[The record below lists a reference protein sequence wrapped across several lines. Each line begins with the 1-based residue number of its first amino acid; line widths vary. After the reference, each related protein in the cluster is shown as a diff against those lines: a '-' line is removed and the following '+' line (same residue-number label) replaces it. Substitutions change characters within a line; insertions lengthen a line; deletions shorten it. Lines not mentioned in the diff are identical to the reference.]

1 MPKIVFFHLFN
12 DFSGSPKVLSQVIS
26 GVQQNGRVIDII
38 TSSGKGALTRLKD
51 IPGVNFHTFSY
62 KFYANKVITALNFI
76 YAQIYMFLYS
86 FRYIFDKD
94 VIFYINTLLP
104 VGALISGKLQGKRII
119 CHYHENAYAKGLF
132 YKTLS
137 WLMQKMS
144 MTMICVSEYQRSYLS
159 RKQSVYVVNNALDID
174 YNNEYNHNPVKLF
187 NRKTILLLGSLKRYK
202 GIYEFLE
209 LARMLPEYRFNLV
222 VSDTQDNLDAFINSY
237 DEEIPENIE
246 LYSRQ
251 ADVRPFYQS
260 SSVLLNLSDKRF
272 IVETF
277 GLTAI
282 EAMAFGVPVIVPTV
296 GGIAELV
303 TDGYNGY
310 KIDAL
315 DLQSIKEKLLL
326 ILTDFDLYKRLS
338 DNAYRCSSKYSYEYM
353 IKSINEIITQ
363 TQNQ

>member
-104 VGALISGKLQGKRII
+104 AGALISGKLQGKRII
-119 CHYHENAYAKGLF
+119 CHYHENAYVKGRF
-132 YKTLS
+132 YKMLS
-137 WLMQKMS
+137 WLMQKIS
-144 MTMICVSEYQRSYLS
+144 TTIICVSDYQRSYLS
-159 RKQSVYVVNNALDID
+159 RIHDVHVVNNALDVD
-174 YNNEYNHNPVKLF
+174 FNKEYLHDPVKSF
-187 NRKTILLLGSLKRYK
+187 NRKTILMLGSLKKYK
-202 GIYEFLE
+202 GIYEFIE
-209 LARMLPEYRFNLV
+209 LAKMLPDYHFDLV
-222 VSDTQDNLDAFINSY
+222 ASDTQENVDAFITSY
-237 DEEIPENIE
+237 DKEFPENVD

-251 ADVRPFYQS
+251 ADVRPFYRN
-260 SSVLLNLSDKRF
+260 SSVLLNLSDKRWV
-272 IVETF
+272 IETF

-303 TDGYNGY
+303 DDGYNGY
-310 KIDAL
+310 KIDVAN
-315 DLQSIKEKLLL
+315 LQSIKEKLTVM
-326 ILTDFDLYKRLS
+326 LTDFDLYRRLS
-338 DNAYRCSSKYSYEYM
+338 DAAYRSSSKYSYKNMMEN
-353 IKSINEIITQ
+353 INEIIAQ
-363 TQNQ
+363 TQKK